1 MIIMPFF
8 IAELRSV
15 VSIKNIART
24 EGHQIRHPGKG
35 RNPLIHPLVR
45 LWWWIPAS
53 GETTT
58 AYTGASSGEGAR
70 KR

>member
-45 LWWWIPAS
+45 L
-53 GETTT
+53 
-58 AYTGASSGEGAR
+58 
-70 KR
+70 